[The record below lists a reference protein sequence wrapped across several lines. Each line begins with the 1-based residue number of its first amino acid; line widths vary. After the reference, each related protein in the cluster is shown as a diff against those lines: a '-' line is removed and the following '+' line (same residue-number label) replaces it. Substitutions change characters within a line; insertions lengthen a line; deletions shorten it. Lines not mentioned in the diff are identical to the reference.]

1 MLIHKSKNPDVSRC
15 KNFSLASFGKMDN
28 SQPET
33 EPFLLANVQRGN
45 ELRTLHFLILP
56 FRASELQR
64 NPANSLGK
72 MVILWFLRRVVTDA

>member
-1 MLIHKSKNPDVSRC
+1 MCPDAKISLSLPLVKWIIHKTRDGA
-15 KNFSLASFGKMDN
+15 FF
-28 SQPET
+28 
-33 EPFLLANVQRGN
+33 LANVQRGN

-64 NPANSLGK
+64 KPANSLGK